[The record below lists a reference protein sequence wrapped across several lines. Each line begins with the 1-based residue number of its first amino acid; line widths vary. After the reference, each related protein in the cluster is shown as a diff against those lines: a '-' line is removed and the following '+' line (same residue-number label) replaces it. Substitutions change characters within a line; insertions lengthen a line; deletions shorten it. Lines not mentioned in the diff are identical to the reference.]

1 MTRWWEPTPSEDDTG
16 PKKGGGLA
24 FCLQIFKACLKKA
37 PNFRYINSL
46 LVGFREFFFSID
58 SGFQDRLYIHNLSMK
73 DGDFQAVQVVFVEIQ
88 DPRVKNT
95 CRKDVRPFICVALM
109 PIRFLY
115 YKGFDNLDS
124 HCYTK
129 SP

>member
-1 MTRWWEPTPSEDDTG
+1 MGTHSFGRRHGAQKRGRLGVLPSNFQ
-16 PKKGGGLA
+16 GLSQKSTQ
-24 FCLQIFKACLKKA
+24 FSVYK
-37 PNFRYINSL
+37 
-46 LVGFREFFFSID
+46 LVVGWFQGVFFFSID